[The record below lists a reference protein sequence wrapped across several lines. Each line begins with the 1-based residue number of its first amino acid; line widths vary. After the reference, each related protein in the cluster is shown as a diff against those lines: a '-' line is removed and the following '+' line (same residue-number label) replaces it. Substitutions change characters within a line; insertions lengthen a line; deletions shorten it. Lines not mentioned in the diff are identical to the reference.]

1 MSVFFA
7 VAVAPC
13 LPQHKRKRRGQHSKS
28 GQPGIKKDT
37 HCNMLT
43 QQVPVNALP

>member
-13 LPQHKRKRRGQHSKS
+13 LPQRKRKRRGQHSKS
-28 GQPGIKKDT
+28 GQPEIKKDT
-37 HCNMLT
+37 HCNRLN